1 MKAAHMTI
9 GALGEAVAKR
19 YLRKKGYRIVA
30 RNYRTKYSEIDL
42 IFYDK
47 ETLVFAEV
55 RTKVGERF
63 GAPEESIK
71 GDKIKRL
78 KRAAAAYAA
87 RKGHNGSY
95 RIDAVC
101 IVLDEAKE
109 IQRLYHYQ
117 NITLI

>member
-1 MKAAHMTI
+1 MKTAKMTI
-9 GALGEAVAKR
+9 GFLGEAAAKR
-19 YLRKKGYRIVA
+19 YLRKKGYRAVT

-42 IFYDK
+42 IFYDNK
-47 ETLVFAEV
+47 ILVFVEV

-71 GDKIKRL
+71 GNKIRRL

-87 RKGHNGSY
+87 RRDYSGSY

-101 IVLDEAKE
+101 IVLDQAKDV
-109 IQRLYHYQ
+109 QRLSHYQ